1 MFVVAVIVAVG
12 VVVVAVVLVIAN
24 QEIHIFL
31 PPLPR
36 SKPTNCA
43 REEKPKNKFQ
53 FSKDS

>member
-1 MFVVAVIVAVG
+1 MFVVVVIVAVG
-12 VVVVAVVLVIAN
+12 VVVVAIVLVIGN